1 MGALISC
8 YGKKEKTK
16 DQYYHEIFDGL
27 DLDGTQTLDA
37 KELQTIWEKVKEQ
50 KLSILN
56 KQLNDY
62 IVNKQQEISDT
73 NKLDSSSL
81 IPNGKKFDIK
91 AFISIMKSLDMP
103 EEDIHNFWVRTK
115 ESEIHNLQ
123 EVLKKYR

>member
-37 KELQTIWEKVKEQ
+37 EELQSIWEKVKEQ
-50 KLSILN
+50 KLAVLN

-62 IVNKQQEISDT
+62 VLNKQDEISDT
-73 NKLDSSSL
+73 NNLNSSSL
-81 IPNGKKFDIK
+81 IPNGMKFDIK
-91 AFISIMKSLDMP
+91 AFIAIMKSLDMP
-103 EEDIHNFWVRTK
+103 EEDIHSFWIRTK

>member
-27 DLDGTQTLDA
+27 DIDGSQTLDA

-81 IPNGKKFDIK
+81 IPNGKKFNIK

-103 EEDIHNFWVRTK
+103 EEDIHNFWIRTK

>member
-27 DLDGTQTLDA
+27 DIDGSQTLDA

-81 IPNGKKFDIK
+81 IPNGKKFNIK
-91 AFISIMKSLDMP
+91 AFISVMKSLDMP
-103 EEDIHNFWVRTK
+103 EEDIHNFWIRTK

>member
-16 DQYYHEIFDGL
+16 EQYYHEIFDGL
-27 DLDGTQTLDA
+27 VLDGTQTLDA
-37 KELQTIWEKVKEQ
+37 EELQTIWEKVKEQ

-56 KQLNDY
+56 KQINDY
-62 IVNKQQEISDT
+62 VLNKQKEISNT
-73 NKLDSSSL
+73 NKLNSSSF
-81 IPNGKKFDIK
+81 IPNGNKFDIK
-91 AFISIMKSLDMP
+91 AFIAIMKSLDMP
-103 EEDIHNFWVRTK
+103 EEDIYSFWIRIK

>member
-62 IVNKQQEISDT
+62 VLDKQEEISDT

-81 IPNGKKFDIK
+81 IPDGKKFDIK
-91 AFISIMKSLDMP
+91 AFIAIMKSLDMP
-103 EEDIHNFWVRTK
+103 EEDIHKFWIRTK

>member
-8 YGKKEKTK
+8 YVKKEKTK

-27 DLDGTQTLDA
+27 DLDGTQKIDA
-37 KELQTIWEKVKEQ
+37 EELQSIWEKIKEQ

-56 KQLNDY
+56 KRLTDY
-62 IVNKQQEISDT
+62 VLNKQAEISDI
-73 NKLDSSSL
+73 NNLNSSSL

-91 AFISIMKSLDMP
+91 EFIDIMKSLDMP
-103 EEDIHNFWVRTK
+103 EEDIHSFWIRTK

-123 EVLKKYR
+123 EVLNKYR